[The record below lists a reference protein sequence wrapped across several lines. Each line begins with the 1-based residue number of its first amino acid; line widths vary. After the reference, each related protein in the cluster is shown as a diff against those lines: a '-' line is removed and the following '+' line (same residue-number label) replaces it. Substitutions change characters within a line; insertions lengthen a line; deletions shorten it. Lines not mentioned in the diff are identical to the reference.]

1 LVVST
6 KIPTFSELHLLSR
19 NQRAITWQ
27 QRTSL
32 GNRECLL
39 KPKYAGIFNSSSR
52 LLARKSLHRVQGEP
66 DLNLLVV
73 MQDKKL
79 KSKLVITISLGLYRR
94 RRSTSLLLSWSPFI
108 LMELDLT
115 QTSSPCS
122 RRMSSTKTPGYSSMI
137 SLTFKRLRSSF
148 RKQCSFLF

>member
-1 LVVST
+1 MSR

-19 NQRAITWQ
+19 NQRVQTWQ

-39 KPKYAGIFNSSSR
+39 NPKYAGIFNSSSR
-52 LLARKSLHRVQGEP
+52 LLARKSLHRVQEEP

-79 KSKLVITISLGLYRR
+79 KSKLVITISLGLSRR
-94 RRSTSLLLSWSPFI
+94 RISTSLLLSWSTFI
-108 LMELDLT
+108 LMESDLT
-115 QTSSPCS
+115 QTSSPCL
-122 RRMSSTKTPGYSSMI
+122 RRMSSTKTPVYSSMI
-137 SLTFKRLRSSF
+137 SLTFKRLRSSS